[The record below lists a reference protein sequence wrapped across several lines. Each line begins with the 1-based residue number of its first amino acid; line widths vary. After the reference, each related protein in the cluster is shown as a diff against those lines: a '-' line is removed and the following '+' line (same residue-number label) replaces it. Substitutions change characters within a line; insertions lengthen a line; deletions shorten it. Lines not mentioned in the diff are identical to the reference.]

1 MSEKLSQPTNDFNRA
16 SDVTD
21 LLAQKMAEKRLNTWT
36 DTDSMDSMHD
46 MQDFL
51 DARHGHDMQTEEFS
65 PAEVD
70 PLSIGLFQNDVFYDE
85 AKQAV
90 YAIEARKDMNGEAIY
105 TVSTSYANGSE
116 SKEIMTEAEAREY
129 VAGKDLIESSVDRE
143 EYARGELYA
152 TETEIDQL
160 TEEQIKEFDQKRTT
174 DVAPT
179 IDEELFD
186 FDRSRNELY
195 TDINSIDLVTRGKE
209 AVDNDDISTAI
220 EIFENNRLR
229 LKSIVEAGGMSKA
242 AADKQYTDFISLIDR
257 EGLDGYGY
265 VENGKRRY
273 SIADSINDAINNA
286 YSSEPHYT
294 ADSPADT
301 NATEVIEP
309 AAASSETEPQPVESE
324 EDKAKAE
331 AEKLRNEING
341 TRRVTDEQMQA
352 FERTAEDMPTRKRR
366 RGKLSRASI
375 KRVYRQVV
383 DVIENKPSDNSS
395 TKSQTK
401 GGFATGRIAKFRRN
415 QARRNAEMKL
425 QDKKIAEELAVKRE
439 KERNA

>member
-1 MSEKLSQPTNDFNRA
+1 MSEKLSQQTNDFNRA

-51 DARHGHDMQTEEFS
+51 DARHGHDMQTEELS

-152 TETEIDQL
+152 TETAADQASSAGQPSETQPPVEIDQL
-160 TEEQIKEFDQKRTT
+160 TEEQIKEFDQKRTA

-195 TDINSIDLVTRGKE
+195 TDIDSIDLVTRAKE
-209 AVDNDDISTAI
+209 AVAHNDIGTVK
-220 EIFENNRLR
+220 EITNNTRNRLD
-229 LKSIVEAGGMSKA
+229 SIVKAGGMTQE
-242 AADKQYTDFISLIDR
+242 AADRRYNDFISLVGFVDKP
-257 EGLDGYGY
+257 
-265 VENGKRRY
+265 VE
-273 SIADSINDAINNA
+273 
-286 YSSEPHYT
+286 EPRYT

-309 AAASSETEPQPVESE
+309 AAASSETEPEPVESE

-383 DVIENKPSDNSS
+383 DVIENKPSDDSS